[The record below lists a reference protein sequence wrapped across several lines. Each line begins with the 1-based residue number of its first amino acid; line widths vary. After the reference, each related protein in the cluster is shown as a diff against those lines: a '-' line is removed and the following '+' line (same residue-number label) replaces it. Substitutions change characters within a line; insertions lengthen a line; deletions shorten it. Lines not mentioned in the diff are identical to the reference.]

1 MGDVHIGINLEF
13 ARAAD
18 LSFESAM
25 AEAAGMGFEYVEPM
39 VHWGRELLS
48 AAGYFHSVSLL
59 DDPMR
64 VRRAAE
70 KHGLGLVALSAHS
83 PLCRPDISTD
93 YLRQAVRFAKECGA
107 PVVCTDDG
115 PNKPAWASVEEN
127 LVLMRY
133 VLEEVLPVAEA
144 RGITLALETHAEYT
158 ASPDRL
164 NRALALV
171 DSPALAVNFDTG
183 NTYLSGNDPHAWLD
197 AIIDRVSHV
206 HAKDISQETSDR
218 YRGKVWGMLGCACGD
233 GVIDWERIVAT
244 CRRAPRDIVLSIECI
259 SGEDA
264 ARSLAYLSP
273 IVARGN

>member
-25 AEAAGMGFEYVEPM
+25 AEAAAMGFEYAEPM

-93 YLRQAVRFAKECGA
+93 YLRQAVRFTKECGA

-115 PNKPAWASVEEN
+115 PN
-127 LVLMRY
+127 
-133 VLEEVLPVAEA
+133 
-144 RGITLALETHAEYT
+144 
-158 ASPDRL
+158 
-164 NRALALV
+164 
-171 DSPALAVNFDTG
+171 
-183 NTYLSGNDPHAWLD
+183 
-197 AIIDRVSHV
+197 
-206 HAKDISQETSDR
+206 
-218 YRGKVWGMLGCACGD
+218 
-233 GVIDWERIVAT
+233 
-244 CRRAPRDIVLSIECI
+244 
-259 SGEDA
+259 
-264 ARSLAYLSP
+264 
-273 IVARGN
+273 